1 MQLVGSL
8 NPYLNVTH
16 RFTLYMKEFKYVNK
30 GPPQFTSPIVSEY
43 QVSIQSDKKYQ
54 LPKVIDPDED

>member
-1 MQLVGSL
+1 
-8 NPYLNVTH
+8 
-16 RFTLYMKEFKYVNK
+16 MKEFKYVNK